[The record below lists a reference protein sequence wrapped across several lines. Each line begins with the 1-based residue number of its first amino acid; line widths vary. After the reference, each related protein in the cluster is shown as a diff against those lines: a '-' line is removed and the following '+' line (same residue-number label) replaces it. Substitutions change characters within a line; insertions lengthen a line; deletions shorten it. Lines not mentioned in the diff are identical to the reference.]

1 MVNQKLSHIMSLD
14 GMKCFFFG
22 KEKKNIFVSSEKVST
37 FLNAFSAWKFCNN
50 PIQVEEEN
58 GIAVGLICF
67 LKIVC
72 QNEKYLKSQI
82 NSLVNMSNKNGQFFE
97 TSFLCLFMSTVR
109 QKSELGYNNNT
120 CQSTYQL
127 FSKPHFFDGQL
138 QIFLNIFTTICLHF

>member
-22 KEKKNIFVSSEKVST
+22 KEKKYIFVSSEKVST

-58 GIAVGLICF
+58 GIAVDLICF

-82 NSLVNMSNKNGQFFE
+82 NSWVNMSNKNAQFFE
-97 TSFLCLFMSTVR
+97 TSYLCLFMSTGR

-127 FSKPHFFDGQL
+127 FSKQKL
-138 QIFLNIFTTICLHF
+138 